1 MTAELTDQQLDAF
14 KQVLLERKKQLREE
28 IKQELLKQGNEHYID
43 LAGTVHDLEEESL
56 ANLLVD
62 INLADVDRHIIEDRD
77 INAALLRIQDDSYG
91 MCLSC
96 NEQIPEERL
105 QAYPTAIRCLPCQQ
119 HYEQTHQT
127 TEVHTL

>member
-1 MTAELTDQQLDAF
+1 MTAELTDQQLNAC

-28 IKQELLKQGNEHYID
+28 IKQELLKQDNEKHID

-62 INLADVDRHIIEDRD
+62 INIADVDRHIAEDRD
-77 INAALLRIQDDSYG
+77 INDSLLRIQDGSYG
-91 MCLSC
+91 ICLNCS
-96 NEQIPEERL
+96 EQIPDERL
-105 QAYPTAIRCLPCQQ
+105 QAYPTAKRCLSCQQ
-119 HYEQTHQT
+119 NYEQTHQT

>member
-1 MTAELTDQQLDAF
+1 MSAELTDQQLNAC

-28 IKQELLKQGNEHYID
+28 IRQELLKQDSENYIA

-56 ANLLVD
+56 ADLLVD
-62 INLADVDRHIIEDRD
+62 INLADVDRHIVEDRD
-77 INAALLRIQDDSYG
+77 IDAALLRIQAGSYG

-96 NEQIPEERL
+96 SEQIPEERL